1 MVWGM
6 TKGQCSLWFKKR
18 VDRVLWVGCL
28 SSWKTDVTL
37 KWLLEEQARVNP
49 FDRITIASAWN
60 RDLRKNR
67 MEPNTITSEHFH
79 GWRLKTN
86 FSTASLE
93 WLLWEEQKLGRCL
106 QPAGNQGEYRIP
118 YGRYAVGGYDSEDNI
133 VCEFQGCLWHGCR
146 AYYPNKTEEH
156 RFLEDCRMIDVY
168 LCTQEKFQFLR
179 DKGYNVV
186 EMWECQWC
194 KMKE

>member
-1 MVWGM
+1 
-6 TKGQCSLWFKKR
+6 
-18 VDRVLWVGCL
+18 
-28 SSWKTDVTL
+28 
-37 KWLLEEQARVNP
+37 
-49 FDRITIASAWN
+49 
-60 RDLRKNR
+60 

-93 WLLWEEQKLGRCL
+93 W
-106 QPAGNQGEYRIP
+106 
-118 YGRYAVGGYDSEDNI
+118 
-133 VCEFQGCLWHGCR
+133 

>member
-67 MEPNTITSEHFH
+67 MEPNTITSEYFH

-93 WLLWEEQKLGRCL
+93 WLLWGRVGAFNL
-106 QPAGNQGEYRIP
+106 LVTKVNTAFLTVGMLWAGTIVRTTSCASFKVVCDTDAGLITLTRL
-118 YGRYAVGGYDSEDNI
+118 RNI
-133 VCEFQGCLWHGCR
+133 VFSRTAEWLMFIFVR
-146 AYYPNKTEEH
+146 KKNSSS
-156 RFLEDCRMIDVY
+156 LEI
-168 LCTQEKFQFLR
+168 
-179 DKGYNVV
+179 KGT
-186 EMWECQWC
+186 M
-194 KMKE
+194 

>member
-79 GWRLKTN
+79 GWRLKTS

-118 YGRYAVGGYDSEDNI
+118 YGRYAVGRYDSEDNI
-133 VCEFQGCLWHGCR
+133 VCEFQGCLWHGYR

-156 RFLEDCRMIDVY
+156 RFLEDHRMIDVY

-186 EMWECQWC
+186 EIWECQWC

>member
-1 MVWGM
+1 
-6 TKGQCSLWFKKR
+6 
-18 VDRVLWVGCL
+18 
-28 SSWKTDVTL
+28 
-37 KWLLEEQARVNP
+37 
-49 FDRITIASAWN
+49 
-60 RDLRKNR
+60 

-133 VCEFQGCLWHGCR
+133 VCEFQGLLDMMRKAPCQRSPMFKRGPADFRSWSWHF
-146 AYYPNKTEEH
+146 Y
-156 RFLEDCRMIDVY
+156 I
-168 LCTQEKFQFLR
+168 
-179 DKGYNVV
+179 
-186 EMWECQWC
+186 
-194 KMKE
+194 